1 MKTKI
6 SNSVNNSYTSILL
19 HLVVTSLNYRKGLQE
34 NKRNS
39 KAKFQRKKH
48 RNVLLRDLCKD
59 ILHECEDKRGNFLLS
74 FLFKCFTL
82 FTKFPLSNILEL
94 PSGFSIT
101 SAKIN
106 AIPYFFNH
114 SISYLIFHIQCFY
127 TWSGFGENLSYK
139 FLIVGRFDITSPFQL
154 SPCFRISNNFCNIS
168 AIKICQRLLI

>member
-1 MKTKI
+1 MSFSEI
-6 SNSVNNSYTSILL
+6 FVRIY
-19 HLVVTSLNYRKGLQE
+19 YM
-34 NKRNS
+34 
-39 KAKFQRKKH
+39 
-48 RNVLLRDLCKD
+48 NVRIKEAIFC
-59 ILHECEDKRGNFLLS
+59 CLS
-74 FLFKCFTL
+74 FLSVFTL

-168 AIKICQRLLI
+168 AIKICQRFLI

>member
-6 SNSVNNSYTSILL
+6 SDSVNNSYTSILL

-74 FLFKCFTL
+74 FLFKCFY
-82 FTKFPLSNILEL
+82 FVYQI
-94 PSGFSIT
+94 
-101 SAKIN
+101 SAEQ
-106 AIPYFFNH
+106 YFRVTQWVF
-114 SISYLIFHIQCFY
+114 
-127 TWSGFGENLSYK
+127 
-139 FLIVGRFDITSPFQL
+139 
-154 SPCFRISNNFCNIS
+154 NNFS
-168 AIKICQRLLI
+168 QD